1 VSDRILIVG
10 GGFSGAMLAARLAEA
25 GTAVSLINRDDRF
38 GLGVAYG
45 AAEPWHLLNVRSAR
59 MSAVADRPDDFVR
72 WLEAHAPGHA
82 DPEGF
87 APRAVYGR
95 YVQDRLAAARAAA
108 ADRLETLTGE
118 VVGLDPAGAVTLA
131 DGRRLSGRAVVLAT
145 GNPPPRTA
153 APGDTG
159 SAAGVIPDAWA
170 PGALDGIRPQDD
182 ILLVGTGL
190 TMVDVLMTL
199 ERRGW
204 IGRAVAV
211 SRRGLRPRAHGPR
224 PDPKL
229 DAPLPDHPR
238 LSQRLA
244 AARAA
249 AGDGGWRSLMELYRP
264 VTADLWATLDPEGQ
278 RRLLRH
284 LRPWWDV
291 HRHRLAPEVAA
302 RIDALVAADRLQ
314 ILAGRIGRPR
324 PAAGRL
330 ELSWR
335 PRGQTGEGRLVGDRL
350 IDCSGPGHAPQDDP
364 LTGPLL
370 AAGAARLHP
379 NGLGLDLAP
388 DGRILAADGRPQP
401 GLFVLGPPARAAFWE
416 TIAVPDIRDR
426 IAALAGTLAPH

>member
-1 VSDRILIVG
+1 MSDRILIVG
-10 GGFSGAMLAARLAEA
+10 GGFSGAMLAARLTASGA
-25 GTAVSLINRDDRF
+25 AVSLINRDDRF

-45 AAEPWHLLNVRSAR
+45 AAEPWHRLNVRSAR
-59 MSAVADRPDDFVR
+59 MSAVAGQPDDFLR
-72 WLEAHAPGHA
+72 WLQARAPDHAAP
-82 DPEGF
+82 DGF

-108 ADRLETLTGE
+108 GDRLETI
-118 VVGLDPAGAVTLA
+118 VGTVAAVDPAGAVTLA
-131 DGRRLSGRAVVLAT
+131 DGRRLTGRAVVLAT

-153 APGDTG
+153 VPAR
-159 SAAGVIPDAWA
+159 GVIPDPWA
-170 PGALDGIRPQDD
+170 PGALDGVRPQDD
-182 ILLVGTGL
+182 ILLIGTGL

-204 IGRAVAV
+204 IGRAAAV
-211 SRRGLRPRAHGPR
+211 SRRGLRPRAHAAA
-224 PDPKL
+224 PDPAL
-229 DAPLPDHPR
+229 QTPLPEHPR
-238 LSQRLA
+238 LSRRLA
-244 AARAA
+244 AARSAAA
-249 AGDGGWRSLMELYRP
+249 AGGWRALMELYRP
-264 VTADLWATLDPEGQ
+264 VTADLWAELAPEAQ

-330 ELSWR
+330 ELPWR

-379 NGLGLDLAP
+379 NGLGLELDPA
-388 DGRILAADGRPQP
+388 GRVLAADGQPQP

-426 IAALAGTLAPH
+426 IEALAAALEP

>member
-1 VSDRILIVG
+1 MSDRILIVG
-10 GGFSGAMLAARLAEA
+10 GGFSGAMLAARLAESGA
-25 GTAVSLINRDDRF
+25 AVSLINRDDRF

-45 AAEPWHLLNVRSAR
+45 AAAPWHLLNVRSAR
-59 MSAVADRPDDFVR
+59 MSADPDRPDDFVR
-72 WLEAHAPGHA
+72 WLQAHAPDHA
-82 DPEGF
+82 APEGF

-95 YVQDRLAAARAAA
+95 YVEDRFAAARAAA
-108 ADRLETLTGE
+108 GDRLETIVGT
-118 VVGLDPAGAVTLA
+118 VVAVDPAGAVTLA
-131 DGRRLSGRAVVLAT
+131 DGRPLTGRAVVLAT

-153 APGDTG
+153 DPAPGL
-159 SAAGVIPDAWA
+159 IPDPWA

-182 ILLVGTGL
+182 ILLVGSGL

-199 ERRGW
+199 EHRGW

-224 PDPKL
+224 PDPRL

-238 LSQRLA
+238 LSRRLA
-244 AARAA
+244 AARTAA
-249 AGDGGWRSLMELYRP
+249 AAGGWRSLMELYRP
-264 VTADLWATLDPEGQ
+264 VTAELWAGLAPDAQ

-302 RIDALVAADRLQ
+302 RIDALIAADRLQ

-330 ELSWR
+330 ELPWR

-379 NGLGLDLAP
+379 NGLGLELDP
-388 DGRILAADGRPQP
+388 DGRVLAADGQPQP
-401 GLFVLGPPARAAFWE
+401 RLFVLGPPARAAFWE

-426 IAALAGTLAPH
+426 IAALAAALTLPS

>member
-10 GGFSGAMLAARLAEA
+10 GGFSGAMLAARLTERGAA
-25 GTAVSLINRDDRF
+25 ATLVNRDDRF

-72 WLEAHAPGHA
+72 WLEIHAPDHA
-82 DPEGF
+82 APDGF

-108 ADRLETLTGE
+108 GDRLET
-118 VVGLDPAGAVTLA
+118 VVGTVTALDPAGAVMLA

-153 APGDTG
+153 VPAR
-159 SAAGVIPDAWA
+159 GVIPDPWA
-170 PGALDGIRPQDD
+170 PGALDGVRPQDD
-182 ILLVGTGL
+182 ILLIGSGL

-204 IGRAVAV
+204 IGRATAV
-211 SRRGLRPRAHGPR
+211 SRRGLRPRAHGER
-224 PDPKL
+224 PDARL
-229 DAPLPDHPR
+229 EAPLPDHPR
-238 LSQRLA
+238 MAQRLA
-244 AARAA
+244 AARTAA
-249 AGDGGWRSLMELYRP
+249 ARAGWRPLMESYRP
-264 VTADLWATLDPEGQ
+264 ATADLWAGLDPEAQ

-291 HRHRLAPEVAA
+291 HRHRLAPGVAA
-302 RIDALVAADRLQ
+302 HIDALVAAGRLE

-324 PAAGRL
+324 AAAGRV
-330 ELSWR
+330 ELRWR

-379 NGLGLDLAP
+379 NGLGLELDP
-388 DGRILAADGRPQP
+388 HGRILTADGQPQP
-401 GLFVLGPPARAAFWE
+401 RLFVLGPPARAAFWE

-426 IAALAGTLAPH
+426 IAALADALTPPS

>member
-10 GGFSGAMLAARLAEA
+10 GGFSGAMLAARLAGA
-25 GTAVSLINRDDRF
+25 GAAATLINRDDRF

-59 MSAVADRPDDFVR
+59 MSADADRPDDFVE
-72 WLEAHAPGHA
+72 WLRAHAPDHA
-82 DPEGF
+82 APDGF

-95 YVQDRLAAARAAA
+95 YVQARLDAARAAA
-108 ADRLETLTGE
+108 GPRLETLTGE
-118 VVGLDPAGAVTLA
+118 VAAVDPAGAVTLA

-153 APGDTG
+153 CPAP
-159 SAAGVIPDAWA
+159 GVIPDPWA
-170 PGALDGIRPQDD
+170 RGGLDGVRPEDD

-211 SRRGLRPRAHGPR
+211 SRRGLRPRAHAPAPA

-229 DAPLPDHPR
+229 QAPLPDHPR
-238 LSQRLA
+238 LSRRLA

-249 AGDGGWRSLMELYRP
+249 AADGGWRSLMDSYRP
-264 VTADLWATLDPEGQ
+264 VTAEVWARLDPDAQ

-302 RIDALVAADRLQ
+302 RIDALIAVDRLQ

-324 PAAGRL
+324 AAAGRV
-330 ELSWR
+330 ELRWR

-370 AAGAARLHP
+370 ASGAARLHP
-379 NGLGLDLAP
+379 NGLGLELAP
-388 DGRILAADGRPQP
+388 DGRVLAADGRPQP
-401 GLFVLGPPARAAFWE
+401 RLFVLGPPARAAFWE

-426 IAALAGTLAPH
+426 IAALAASLTPPS